1 MSHPPSE
8 SQSDGQQQAQPQNPS
23 DNNNTLGEGE
33 SEDVVSACRRRFVEG
48 LELYDRCVRDARGRD
63 RIRGKV
69 NRLFLTAGN
78 IFFFF
83 FFFVRKTLPMLMM
96 VRPLAGEAEAGSDE
110 HGPTDDDS
118 DHQPEDFRALS
129 GTGIG

>member
-63 RIRGKV
+63 RIR
-69 NRLFLTAGN
+69 
-78 IFFFF
+78 
-83 FFFVRKTLPMLMM
+83 
-96 VRPLAGEAEAGSDE
+96 AGEAEAGSDE